1 MNPSSDGPNALL
13 LTRIEAR
20 LAELVPVVLAGQQ
33 GLEAAMRDS
42 VLAPG
47 KRLRPLISAIVAQDL
62 GGPLDAALDAG
73 CAVEMVHAASLILD
87 DLPCMDDAALR
98 RGRPAIHRGHGEDVA
113 VLASIAML
121 TEAFAVLAR
130 IEGLSAERRNAC
142 VGVLASAVGS
152 LGLVGGQY
160 QDLRGGRG
168 PRSAQDMSDANGRKT
183 GALFLSAVELGAIVA
198 GATPG
203 QRANL
208 CAFASELGLAFQL
221 LDDLLDLSSDP
232 AAIGKDV
239 GRDVGK
245 STVVA
250 LVGVERTQRLVE
262 RHMSAARAHL
272 ETVFGPASRL
282 DALIDALAVT
292 GRTAAAGSRPRA
304 RAGGR
309 TALTAQSGTPPNL

>member
-1 MNPSSDGPNALL
+1 MSPSPDGPNSALL
-13 LTRIEAR
+13 SRIDAR
-20 LAELVPVVLAGQQ
+20 LADLVPVVLAGQQ

-42 VLAPG
+42 LLAPG
-47 KRLRPLISAIVAQDL
+47 KRLRPLIAAIVAQDL

-87 DLPCMDDAALR
+87 DLPCMDDATLR

-121 TEAFAVLAR
+121 TEAFAVLSR
-130 IEGLSAERRNAC
+130 IEGLSPERRNAA
-142 VGVLASAVGS
+142 VGVLASAVGA

-168 PRSAQDMSDANGRKT
+168 PRSAQDIGDANGRKT

-208 CAFASELGLAFQL
+208 SAFAAELGLAFQL
-221 LDDLLDLSSDP
+221 LDDLLDLTADP

-239 GRDVGK
+239 GRDAGK

-262 RHMSAARAHL
+262 RHIGAARAHL
-272 ETVFGPASRL
+272 ETVFGADSRL
-282 DALIDALAVT
+282 DALVCSLALSARKGSGEPAQALEQES
-292 GRTAAAGSRPRA
+292 GRR
-304 RAGGR
+304 
-309 TALTAQSGTPPNL
+309 

>member
-1 MNPSSDGPNALL
+1 MSPSPDGPNSDLL
-13 LTRIEAR
+13 VRIEAR
-20 LAELVPVVLAGQQ
+20 LADLVPVVLAGQQ

-42 VLAPG
+42 LLAPG
-47 KRLRPLISAIVAQDL
+47 KRLRPLIAAIVAQDL
-62 GGPLDAALDAG
+62 GGPLEAALDAG

-113 VLASIAML
+113 VLASIALL

-130 IEGLSAERRNAC
+130 IEGLAPERRSAA

-168 PRSAQDMSDANGRKT
+168 ARSAQDMADANGRKT

-208 CAFASELGLAFQL
+208 CAFAGELGLAFQL
-221 LDDLLDLSSDP
+221 LDDLLDLSADP

-239 GRDVGK
+239 GRDAGK

-262 RHMSAARAHL
+262 RHIGSARAHL
-272 ETVFGPASRL
+272 ETVFGAGSRL
-282 DALIDALAVT
+282 DALIEALAVS
-292 GRTAAAGSRPRA
+292 GRALADAAARPLEQEGA
-304 RAGGR
+304 RR
-309 TALTAQSGTPPNL
+309 

>member
-1 MNPSSDGPNALL
+1 MSPAPDGPNTLL
-13 LTRIEAR
+13 LARIETR

-33 GLEAAMRDS
+33 GLEAAMHDS
-42 VLAPG
+42 LLSPG
-47 KRLRPLISAIVAQDL
+47 KRLRPLIAAIVAQDL
-62 GGPLDAALDAG
+62 GGPLEAALDAG
-73 CAVEMVHAASLILD
+73 CAIEMVHAASLILD
-87 DLPCMDDAALR
+87 DLPCMDDATMR
-98 RGRPAIHRGHGEDVA
+98 RGQPAIHRGHGEDTA

-121 TEAFAVLAR
+121 TEAFAVLSR
-130 IEGLSAERRNAC
+130 IEGLSHERRNAA

-208 CAFASELGLAFQL
+208 CAFAAELGLAFQL
-221 LDDLLDLSSDP
+221 LDDLLDLTADP

-239 GRDVGK
+239 GRDAGK

-250 LVGVERTQRLVE
+250 LVGVERTRRLVE
-262 RHMSAARAHL
+262 RHIGAARAHL
-272 ETVFGPASRL
+272 ETVFGVGSRL
-282 DALIDALAVT
+282 DALIDALA
-292 GRTAAAGSRPRA
+292 TAARKDAGSPAPAMEPEGVRC
-304 RAGGR
+304 
-309 TALTAQSGTPPNL
+309 

>member
-62 GGPLDAALDAG
+62 GGPLDAG
-73 CAVEMVHAASLILD
+73 WGVELVHAASLILD
-87 DLPCMDDAALR
+87 DRPCMDDAAWR

-292 GRTAAAGSRPRA
+292 GRTAAAGEAAPA
-304 RAGGR
+304 LGQEGGR
-309 TALTAQSGTPPNL
+309 R

>member
-1 MNPSSDGPNALL
+1 MSRAESDEDAMTLSTDGPNTLL
-13 LTRIEAR
+13 LARIEAR

-42 VLAPG
+42 LLAPG
-47 KRLRPLISAIVAQDL
+47 KRLRPLIAAIVAQDL

-113 VLASIAML
+113 VLASVAML
-121 TEAFAVLAR
+121 TEAFAVLSR
-130 IEGLSAERRNAC
+130 IEGLAPERRNAA

-168 PRSAQDMSDANGRKT
+168 PRSAQDIGDANGRKT

-208 CAFASELGLAFQL
+208 SAFAGELGLAFQL
-221 LDDLLDLSSDP
+221 MDDLLDLTSDP

-239 GRDVGK
+239 GRDAGK

-262 RHMSAARAHL
+262 RHIGTARAHL
-272 ETVFGPASRL
+272 ETVFGARSRL
-282 DALIDALAVT
+282 DALVVRLASL
-292 GRTAAAGSRPRA
+292 GRAPPAEVAPAIEQES
-304 RAGGR
+304 GR
-309 TALTAQSGTPPNL
+309 R

>member
-1 MNPSSDGPNALL
+1 MSPSPEGPNALL
-13 LTRIEAR
+13 LRRIDAR

-47 KRLRPLISAIVAQDL
+47 KRLRPLIAAIVAQDL

-73 CAVEMVHAASLILD
+73 CAIEMVHAASLILD
-87 DLPCMDDAALR
+87 DLPCMDDATLR

-121 TEAFAVLAR
+121 TEAFAVLSR

-142 VGVLASAVGS
+142 VGVLASSVGA

-168 PRSAQDMSDANGRKT
+168 PRSAQDMADANGRKT

-208 CAFASELGLAFQL
+208 SAFAGELGLAFQL

-239 GRDVGK
+239 GRDAGK

-250 LVGVERTQRLVE
+250 LVGVERTRRLVE
-262 RHMSAARAHL
+262 RHIATARAHL
-272 ETVFGPASRL
+272 ETVFGKGSRL
-282 DALIDALAVT
+282 DALIVALALS
-292 GRTAAAGSRPRA
+292 GHAAPDAGAPA
-304 RAGGR
+304 LEQEGGR
-309 TALTAQSGTPPNL
+309 R